1 MLIFLAAFAATVV
14 LASMA
19 ENIAELHY
27 APVYW
32 RAVTS
37 SSLPTSPFK
46 NGGLNRLSANLNRPA
61 VAKSP

>member
-19 ENIAELHY
+19 ENIAKLHCTRLLERGHKQQL
-27 APVYW
+27 ANI
-32 RAVTS
+32 
-37 SSLPTSPFK
+37 PFK
-46 NGGLNRLSANLNRPA
+46 NGGLNRLSANLKRHT

>member
-1 MLIFLAAFAATVV
+1 MMRLASQLIANADFPCGFAAPVV

-27 APVYW
+27 APVYR

-37 SSLPTSPFK
+37 SSLSTSPSK
-46 NGGLNRLSANLNRPA
+46 TEG
-61 VAKSP
+61 

>member
-1 MLIFLAAFAATVV
+1 MLIFLAAFAATIV

-19 ENIAELHY
+19 ENIAKSHP

-37 SSLPTSPFK
+37 SSLQTSPSK
-46 NGGLNRLSANLNRPA
+46 TDG
-61 VAKSP
+61 